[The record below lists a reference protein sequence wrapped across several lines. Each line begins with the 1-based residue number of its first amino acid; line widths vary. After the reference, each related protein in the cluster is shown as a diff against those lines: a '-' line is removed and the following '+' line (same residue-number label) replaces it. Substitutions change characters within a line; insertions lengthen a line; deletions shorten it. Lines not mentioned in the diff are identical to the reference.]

1 MERSFN
7 PRPWRLHGTGHLTF
21 TGGPPPTGG
30 TLTASGTAT
39 YLDQWTAT
47 GLLTFSSGSASNL
60 ILADGRET
68 FTAANGDELNARF
81 TNAELDPT
89 TGIAYGIFLFVGG
102 TGRFQ
107 DASGS
112 APFVVLQAPDGSF
125 ELNALGRIDF

>member
-7 PRPWRLHGTGHLTF
+7 PRPLHLHGAGHLTF

-39 YLDQWTAT
+39 HLDQWTAT
-47 GLLTFSSGSASNL
+47 DVLTFSGSAANL
-60 ILADGRET
+60 TLASGRET

-81 TNAELDPT
+81 TNAELETT
-89 TGIAYGIFLFVGG
+89 TGIAHGIFFFVGG
-102 TGRFQ
+102 TGRFN

-112 APFVVLQAPDGSF
+112 APFVVLQDPDGSF
-125 ELNALGRIDF
+125 ELTALGRIDF